1 MSTAQSASPPHP
13 ASEAARFRETLRHH
27 PAGVVVVT
35 AGVGG
40 RPVGLTATS
49 FTSVSLDPPL
59 VAFYVAETSS
69 TWTTLHLAGAFA
81 VHLLAQDQTDL
92 AARFAHRGADRFAP
106 PTSWRPGPEEVPL
119 LDGVSASL
127 VCRRFDTRLIGD
139 HWLVVGEVTH
149 TLVLDD
155 LRPPLLYHRGAFG
168 GFVPLHGPDPA

>member
-35 AGVGG
+35 AGVDG

-49 FTSVSLDPPL
+49 FTSVSLAPPL
-59 VAFYVAETSS
+59 VAFYVAEAS
-69 TWTTLHLAGAFA
+69 TTWAALHLAGAFA

-92 AARFAHRGADRFAP
+92 AARFARRCADRFAP

-127 VCRRFDTRLIGD
+127 VCRRFDIRLIGD

-155 LRPPLLYHRGAFG
+155 PRPPLLYHRGAFG